1 MVKIKDEILHGFMD
15 FVAMDDTSMTIIDFK
30 TDRLD
35 TPEEFIKL
43 YRSQL
48 SSIRMQCVFYILI
61 KHVKRIYMLFI
72 YVPLYK

>member
-48 SSIRMQCVFYILI
+48 SSYQDAMRILYPD
-61 KHVKRIYMLFI
+61 KTCETYMLFI